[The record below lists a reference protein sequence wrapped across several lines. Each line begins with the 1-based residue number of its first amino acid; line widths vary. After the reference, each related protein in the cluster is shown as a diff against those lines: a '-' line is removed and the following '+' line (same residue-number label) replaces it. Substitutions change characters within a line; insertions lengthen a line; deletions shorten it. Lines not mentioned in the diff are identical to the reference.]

1 MQMLNVLIVE
11 DDYRIAE
18 IHQQF
23 LESIEGVRVVG
34 KALRAEE
41 VHGYF
46 QKDEID
52 LLLVDI
58 YMPDQLGIDLVME
71 LKQTYPGV
79 SFIMITAAKDMGLL
93 ERSVK
98 AGAFHFLI
106 KPLQLQK
113 LKEVINQFRIRKSIL
128 ESDKPV
134 EQSLVDQLFS
144 NPSFEVKR
152 QEELP
157 KGINE
162 LTLTKVLETMKV
174 TPNGTTVEEIG
185 EQVGVSR
192 TTARRYMEYL
202 VSIGKMRAELEY
214 GIVGRPERKY
224 FMNIPSLHGDA
235 SF

>member
-1 MQMLNVLIVE
+1 MLNVLIVE
-11 DDYRIAE
+11 DDFRIAD
-18 IHQQF
+18 IHQQL

-46 QKDEID
+46 KKERID

-58 YMPDQLGIDLVME
+58 YMPDQLGIDLVID
-71 LKQTYPGV
+71 LKKTYADV
-79 SFIMITAAKDMGLL
+79 DFIMITAAKDMELL

-98 AGAFHFLI
+98 AGAFHYLI
-106 KPLQLQK
+106 KPLQLQR
-113 LKEVINQFRIRKSIL
+113 LEEVIHQFKERKSIL
-128 ESDKPV
+128 ESNKPV
-134 EQSLVDQLFS
+134 EQSLVDQLFGK
-144 NPSFEVKR
+144 PSLETQQ
-152 QEELP
+152 QEDLP

-162 LTLTKVLETMKV
+162 LTLTKVMETMKEISS
-174 TPNGTTVEEIG
+174 GTTVEEIG
-185 EQVGVSR
+185 EHIGVSR

-224 FMNIPSLHGDA
+224 FMI
-235 SF
+235 

>member
-1 MQMLNVLIVE
+1 MINVLIVE
-11 DDYRIAE
+11 DDFRIAE
-18 IHQQF
+18 IHQQL
-23 LESIEGVRVVG
+23 LESIEGIQVVG

-46 QKDEID
+46 QKERID

-58 YMPDQLGIDLVME
+58 YMPDQLGIDLVMD
-71 LKQTYPGV
+71 LKKTYTDL
-79 SFIMITAAKDMGLL
+79 SFIMITAAKDMEIL

-98 AGAFHFLI
+98 AGAFHYLI

-113 LKEVINQFRIRKSIL
+113 LQEVIEQFKKRKSIL

-144 NPSFEVKR
+144 KHSFETQQ
-152 QEELP
+152 QETLP
-157 KGINE
+157 KGVNA
-162 LTLTKVLETMKV
+162 LTLSKVMETM
-174 TPNGTTVEEIG
+174 TDFSEGTTVEEIG
-185 EQVGVSR
+185 EQIGVSR

-202 VSIGKMRAELEY
+202 VSIGKMKAELEY

-224 FMNIPSLHGDA
+224 FMV
-235 SF
+235 

>member
-1 MQMLNVLIVE
+1 MLNVLIVE
-11 DDYRIAE
+11 DDFRIAE

-23 LESIEGVRVVG
+23 LESIEDIRVVG

-41 VHGYF
+41 VHEYF
-46 QKDEID
+46 QKEKID

-71 LKQTYPGV
+71 LRKTYV
-79 SFIMITAAKDMGLL
+79 DLSFIMITAAKDMELL

-98 AGAFHFLI
+98 AGAFHYLI

-113 LKEVINQFRIRKSIL
+113 LQEVIEQFKKRKSIL

-134 EQSLVDQLFS
+134 EQSLVDSLFS
-144 NPSFEVKR
+144 KSLTETQQ

-157 KGINE
+157 KGVNA
-162 LTLTKVLETMKV
+162 LTLSKVLGTMKDFSD
-174 TPNGTTVEEIG
+174 GTTVEEIG
-185 EQVGVSR
+185 EQIGVSR

-224 FMNIPSLHGDA
+224 FMI
-235 SF
+235 

>member
-1 MQMLNVLIVE
+1 MLNVLIVE

-23 LESIEGVRVVG
+23 LESIEGIRVVG

-46 QKDEID
+46 QKEKID

-58 YMPDQLGIDLVME
+58 YMPDQLGIDLVVE
-71 LKQTYPGV
+71 LKKTYPDL
-79 SFIMITAAKDMGLL
+79 SFIMITAAKDMEIL

-98 AGAFHFLI
+98 AGAFYYLI

-113 LKEVINQFRIRKSIL
+113 LQEVIEQFKKRKSIL
-128 ESDKPV
+128 ESDNPV

-144 NPSFEVKR
+144 KPSFETPQ

-157 KGINE
+157 KGINA
-162 LTLTKVLETMKV
+162 LTLSKVIETMK
-174 TPNGTTVEEIG
+174 NFSEGTTVEEIG
-185 EQVGVSR
+185 EQIGVSR

-202 VSIGKMRAELEY
+202 VSIGKMKAELEY

-224 FMNIPSLHGDA
+224 FMV
-235 SF
+235 